1 MFVKP
6 LRIAKKNNFG
16 NVPMTSRLIKYLN
29 IHMTHTKCLLNIMY
43 VLFLSTKYFA
53 EMGRACSMYRGGE
66 ERCIQGFGV
75 KTWGRRTLGRPRRRW
90 EDNIKMDLREVG
102 WGHRLDSSGS
112 GQGQVVDC
120 CECGN
125 EPSSSIKWWKFLE

>member
-1 MFVKP
+1 
-6 LRIAKKNNFG
+6 
-16 NVPMTSRLIKYLN
+16 
-29 IHMTHTKCLLNIMY
+29 MTHTKCLLNIMY
-43 VLFLSTKYFA
+43 VLLLSTKYFA
-53 EMGRACSMYRGGE
+53 EMGRACSMYRGE

-75 KTWGRRTLGRPRRRW
+75 KTWGRRTLGRSRRRW

-112 GQGQVVDC
+112 GQGQVAGC

-125 EPSSSIKWWKFLE
+125 EP